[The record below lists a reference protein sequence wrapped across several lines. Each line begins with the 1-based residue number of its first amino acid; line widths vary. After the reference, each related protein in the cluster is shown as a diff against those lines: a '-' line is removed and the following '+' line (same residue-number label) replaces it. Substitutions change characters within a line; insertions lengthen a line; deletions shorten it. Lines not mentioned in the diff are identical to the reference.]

1 MNKPIITALATIGI
15 AQFLKMPIGKIT
27 GGKWDWRLIFE
38 TGGMPSSHSA
48 VVASLATYIAKK
60 SGVKTIDFALA
71 SIFGLLVMY
80 DAQGVRRQA
89 GELSIKVNDLE
100 EEVERLR
107 GQKDYHYHD
116 RKSRKLRERLGHQPV
131 EVLGGALFGI
141 ISGIIFHRF
150 LE

>member
-1 MNKPIITALATIGI
+1 
-15 AQFLKMPIGKIT
+15 
-27 GGKWDWRLIFE
+27 
-38 TGGMPSSHSA
+38 
-48 VVASLATYIAKK
+48 
-60 SGVKTIDFALA
+60 
-71 SIFGLLVMY
+71 MY